1 MDQNLAYQL
10 LTKNAS
16 LLNTSTFPLISDYSE
31 YDFKNKQALDALED
45 AF

>member
-1 MDQNLAYQL
+1 MDHNLAYQL
-10 LTKNAS
+10 LTKNAN
-16 LLNTSTFPLISDYSE
+16 LLNTSAFPLISDYSE